1 MTENSQRDE
10 GAKEAH
16 HDEAE
21 KHPPLAWTALSPGQA
36 VGLRIYDTEH
46 YVGTVE
52 SKTVDGASTW
62 TTDDLRPGKDS
73 RLDLNAPSCRAKPG
87 PRNQH
92 GASKASQTAGSQC
105 LTLPSL
111 NSLVADAGWRPRA

>member
-52 SKTVDGASTW
+52 SKTVDGLVIW
-62 TTDDLRPGKDS
+62 LRDELNER
-73 RLDLNAPSCRAKPG
+73 RLFHYRDCEIINELPVSPNV
-87 PRNQH
+87 
-92 GASKASQTAGSQC
+92 GA
-105 LTLPSL
+105 
-111 NSLVADAGWRPRA
+111 